1 MSLGNPVSRPYVKQ
15 KGVIIMKDYSNRN
28 LTRQYQLRDKAK
40 FVENKPTT
48 TKEKNKLAKEITK
61 GYEIEEELQRTMD
74 LYQDAKRS
82 GDNNLAMEILDQRL
96 KLEAKKEVER
106 AWIRTKSPED
116 VTVEI
121 LEKLKDRGDI

>member
-1 MSLGNPVSRPYVKQ
+1 
-15 KGVIIMKDYSNRN
+15 MKDYSNRN

-40 FVENKPTT
+40 FVENKTTT
-48 TKEKNKLAKEITK
+48 TKEKNNLAKKITK
-61 GYEIEEELQRTMD
+61 GYELEEELQRTMD

-106 AWIRTKSPED
+106 VWIKAKSPED
-116 VTVEI
+116 LTVEI
-121 LEKLKDRGDI
+121 LEKLKDRGEI

>member
-1 MSLGNPVSRPYVKQ
+1 
-15 KGVIIMKDYSNRN
+15 MKDYSNRN

-40 FVENKPTT
+40 FVEKSDNESS
-48 TKEKNKLAKEITK
+48 TKEKNKLARKITK
-61 GYEIEEELQRTMD
+61 GYELEEELQRTMD

-106 AWIRTKSPED
+106 VWIKAKSPED
-116 VTVEI
+116 LTVEI
-121 LEKLKDRGDI
+121 LEKLKDRGEI